1 MRKQNLLNLFDVC
14 LIEILMARHI
24 INKTPNLLLFYTL
37 YMLRRY
43 KPLCYK
49 YKSTNKINR
58 LNFCRNSLN

>member
-49 YKSTNKINR
+49 YK
-58 LNFCRNSLN
+58 

>member
-37 YMLRRY
+37 YMLLRY

-49 YKSTNKINR
+49 YNSTNKINR
-58 LNFCRNSLN
+58 LNFCRNSLS